1 MSKEFF
7 NVVASVV
14 LLLGLLT
21 TTATGVW
28 WVGKLENRIT
38 QLEKLDEW
46 QAGIEENFDIIE
58 ARQTIHS
65 QRWMAHFQLWGD
77 NITRRAAELNIPAP
91 PPPTAIE
98 IED

>member
-38 QLEKLDEW
+38 QLENFDEW
-46 QAGIEENFDIIE
+46 KDRIES
-58 ARQTIHS
+58 RQIIHS

-77 NITRRAAELNIPAP
+77 NITRRAAELNIPP
-91 PPPTAIE
+91 PPAPTAIE
-98 IED
+98 IEYNDTN